1 VNARTGTLLS
11 TDLADPEAIPYF
23 LWDEPMTVAEFRR
36 RLTTGSVAQ
45 RTRLLAK
52 LMREARD
59 TDVWKFTSPAE
70 VWERWSELAPRLGR
84 RRAFWE
90 FLLNRWNEEGLVGNA
105 IVIDLARD
113 FVVQMVPDKPM
124 ISGIRVDAPQEIL
137 ANKLCT
143 LLSRS
148 EIRDLVDV
156 RALEAAGYRIEDV
169 WAAAQA
175 KDRGL
180 TPAQLAWVLSQIE
193 MGDDVALP
201 AGASPADLR
210 QYLADLIK
218 RLTSAAFPSRN

>member
-1 VNARTGTLLS
+1 LGTKGLDELQK
-11 TDLADPEAIPYF
+11 DF
-23 LWDEPMTVAEFRR
+23 LRSFF
-36 RLTTGSVAQ
+36 
-45 RTRLLAK
+45 K
-52 LMREARD
+52 RE
-59 TDVWKFTSPAE
+59 
-70 VWERWSELAPRLGR
+70 ER
-84 RRAFWE
+84 F
-90 FLLNRWNEEGLVGNA
+90 FLYGGAALVG
-105 IVIDLARD
+105 
-113 FVVQMVPDKPM
+113 FQMVPDKPM

-180 TPAQLAWVLSQIE
+180 TPVQLAWVVSQIE

-210 QYLADLIK
+210 HYLADLIR